1 MFAPVDPT
9 RISIRAQRSLN
20 RVGTTKSERYGSD
33 KQTNNNKR
41 CESVWYELGSAGGAF
56 RRSQTRHNIGRTQWS
71 SSGRETRDGTLRTAG
86 AVFGDGGR
94 EKKGL
99 RVRELANERG

>member
-41 CESVWYELGSAGGAF
+41 CESVWYEWGAPAEPF
-56 RRSQTRHNIGRTQWS
+56 GVVRRDNITGRTQWS
-71 SSGRETRDGTLRTAG
+71 SSGPETRDGTPRTAG

-94 EKKGL
+94 KK
-99 RVRELANERG
+99 V